1 MKIATFFRKPLARRV
16 MLPLILLALP
26 FSLFAKDE
34 ASYNVD
40 DYTGWAYKKDSSFSV
55 SEGKLKL
62 SVKQGT
68 GSFCIYAINEKGS
81 EIPLLSAYDSF
92 SSNHFGVRI
101 GKHEYN
107 LNRES
112 GVVCQSRRTPYGA
125 QLSYTIKK
133 QGIVVID
140 FTFMPSDSSSTVA
153 DVLRVSA
160 YLVNLGKKKQTFSL
174 KGMFDTVLGE
184 PSGNHFMTA
193 TSDQIDKEV
202 QFDSMNEEKWI
213 CSTNGETS
221 VQFLLKG
228 KGINP
233 THEVTL
239 SNKDTLSKNSWVPS
253 VKTSRSFNSVL
264 SYNNSALCV
273 NWPEIQLE
281 KNDSKVIT
289 FYISVGTDSEAP
301 AGDEFLSALEEG
313 RTVLH
318 ECEPKDFSDLFAGV
332 EEEKKVKK
340 PRKDALGA
348 KWWVGMPNIASY
360 YEEEEEDEE
369 GLDADGYAE
378 ASKTSAEN
386 ASLESAKATKDS
398 KAAKEAKAAQNAK
411 SSSNSSSK
419 SKAKDEPIVI
429 TEEQLD
435 TKYIHNLINYIKSLE
450 NDSELIDQEELNRLN
465 KELDAILEKIRSMN

>member
-1 MKIATFFRKPLARRV
+1 MKLSIFFKKAGLSC
-16 MLPLILLALP
+16 MLLPLFVSAMPL
-26 FSLFAKDE
+26 SLSAKE
-34 ASYNVD
+34 AQTYDVD
-40 DYTGWAYKKDSSFSV
+40 GFTGWAYKKDSSFSV
-55 SEGKLKL
+55 SEGKIKL

-68 GSFCIYAINEKGS
+68 GSFCIYAINGKGA
-81 EIPLLSAYDSF
+81 EVPLLSANDSF
-92 SSNHFGVRI
+92 SANHFGVRI

-112 GVVCQSRRTPYGA
+112 GVTCQSRRTPYGA
-125 QLSYTIKK
+125 QLAYTIKK
-133 QGIVVID
+133 QGIVVVD
-140 FTFMPSDSSSTVA
+140 FSFMPSDSSSTVA

-160 YLVNLGKKKQTFSL
+160 YLVNLGKKKQTFSF
-174 KGMFDTVLGE
+174 KGLFDTVLGE
-184 PSGNHFMTA
+184 PSGLHFATA
-193 TSDQIDKEV
+193 ARNCIDKEL
-202 QFDSMNEEKWI
+202 QFDSMDEDKWI

-221 VQFLLKG
+221 VQFFFKG
-228 KGINP
+228 KGITP

-239 SNKDTLSKNSWVPS
+239 SNKDTLAKNSWVPA
-253 VKTSRSFNSVL
+253 VKGDRSFNSVL

-281 KNDSKVIT
+281 KNDSRVIT
-289 FYISVGTDSEAP
+289 FYVSVGTDNEPA

-318 ECEPKDFSDLFAGV
+318 ECEPKDFSDMFAGV

-340 PRKDALGA
+340 PRKDALCA

-360 YEEEEEDEE
+360 YEEEEENADSP
-369 GLDADGYAE
+369 LDSAGKADDAQNVNSSDSAKL
-378 ASKTSAEN
+378 ASAKTPS
-386 ASLESAKATKDS
+386 SAKA
-398 KAAKEAKAAQNAK
+398 K
-411 SSSNSSSK
+411 SQSA
-419 SKAKDEPIVI
+419 KAKDEPIVI

>member
-1 MKIATFFRKPLARRV
+1 MKLSIFFKKTGFSCLL
-16 MLPLILLALP
+16 LPLFVSAMPL
-26 FSLFAKDE
+26 SLSAKE
-34 ASYNVD
+34 SQSYDVD
-40 DYTGWAYKKDSSFSV
+40 NFTGWAYKKDSSFSV
-55 SEGKLKL
+55 SEGKIKL

-68 GSFCIYAINEKGS
+68 GSFCIYAINSKGA
-81 EIPLLSAYDSF
+81 EVPLLSANDSF
-92 SSNHFGVRI
+92 SANHFGVRI
-101 GKHEYN
+101 GNHEYN

-112 GVVCQSRRTPYGA
+112 GVTCQSRRTPYGA
-125 QLSYTIKK
+125 QLAYTIKK
-133 QGIVVID
+133 QGIVVVD
-140 FTFMPSDSSSTVA
+140 FSFMPSDSSSTVA

-160 YLVNLGKKKQTFSL
+160 YLVNLGKKKQTFSF
-174 KGMFDTVLGE
+174 KGLFDTVLGE
-184 PSGNHFMTA
+184 PSGLHFATA
-193 TSDQIDKEV
+193 TRDCIDKEL
-202 QFDSMNEEKWI
+202 QFDSMDEDKWI

-221 VQFLLKG
+221 VQFFFKG
-228 KGINP
+228 KGITQ

-239 SNKDTLSKNSWVPS
+239 SNKDTLTKNSWVPA
-253 VKTSRSFNSVL
+253 VKGERSFNSVL

-281 KNDSKVIT
+281 KNDSRVIT
-289 FYISVGTDSEAP
+289 FYVSVGTDNEPA

-360 YEEEEEDEE
+360 YEEEEED
-369 GLDADGYAE
+369 GDSPLD
-378 ASKTSAEN
+378 SAEIAKDAQN
-386 ASLESAKATKDS
+386 ANSPDSAKLASEKNISSAKAS
-398 KAAKEAKAAQNAK
+398 APAKNKSSAKADDK
-411 SSSNSSSK
+411 
-419 SKAKDEPIVI
+419 PIVI

>member
-1 MKIATFFRKPLARRV
+1 MRIATFFKKSGIRYAL
-16 MLPLILLALP
+16 LP
-26 FSLFAKDE
+26 FVLAVLPFFLFAKE
-34 ASYNVD
+34 ESSYKVD
-40 DYTGWAYKKDSSFSV
+40 DFTGWAYKKDSSFSV
-55 SEGKLKL
+55 SEGKIKL

-68 GSFCIYAINEKGS
+68 GSFCIYAINENGK

-92 SSNHFGVRI
+92 SANYFGVRI

-112 GVVCQSRRTPYGA
+112 GVTCQARRTPYGA
-125 QLSYTIKK
+125 QLAYTIKK
-133 QGIVVID
+133 QGIVVVD
-140 FTFMPSDSSSTVA
+140 FSFMPSDSSSTVA
-153 DVLRVSA
+153 DVLRVSI

-184 PSGNHFMTA
+184 PSGLHFITA
-193 TSDQIDKEV
+193 ANQCVDREI
-202 QFDSMNEEKWI
+202 QFDSMDDDRWI
-213 CSTNGETS
+213 CSTNRDTS
-221 VQFLLKG
+221 IQFLLKG
-228 KGINP
+228 KGISP

-253 VKTSRSFNSVL
+253 VKNERSFNSVL

>member
-1 MKIATFFRKPLARRV
+1 MKIATFFRKTLVPRV
-16 MLPLILLALP
+16 MLPLILLAMP
-26 FSLFAKDE
+26 FSTFAKDE
-34 ASYNVD
+34 PSYNVD

-125 QLSYTIKK
+125 QLAYTIKK

-140 FTFMPSDSSSTVA
+140 FTFMPSDSSSSVA

-193 TSDQIDKEV
+193 TSDHIDKEM
-202 QFDSMNEEKWI
+202 QFDTMEEEKWI
-213 CSTNGETS
+213 CSSNGDTS

-289 FYISVGTDSEAP
+289 FYISVGTDTEAP
-301 AGDEFLSALEEG
+301 AGDEFLLALEEG

-369 GLDADGYAE
+369 GLDSDAYSQ
-378 ASKTSAEN
+378 ASKASAEN
-386 ASLESAKATKDS
+386 APLESAKT
-398 KAAKEAKAAQNAK
+398 AKESN
-411 SSSNSSSK
+411 SSSNSKKKASNSK
-419 SKAKDEPIVI
+419 SSKAKDEPIVI

>member
-1 MKIATFFRKPLARRV
+1 MRIATFFKKSGIRYAL
-16 MLPLILLALP
+16 LP
-26 FSLFAKDE
+26 FVLAVLPFFLFAKE
-34 ASYNVD
+34 ESSYKVD
-40 DYTGWAYKKDSSFSV
+40 DFTGWAYKKDSSFSV
-55 SEGKLKL
+55 SEGKIKL

-68 GSFCIYAINEKGS
+68 GSFCIYAINENGK

-92 SSNHFGVRI
+92 SANYFGVRI

-112 GVVCQSRRTPYGA
+112 GVTCQARRTPYGA
-125 QLSYTIKK
+125 QLAYTIKK
-133 QGIVVID
+133 QGIVVVD
-140 FTFMPSDSSSTVA
+140 FSFMPSDSSSTVA
-153 DVLRVSA
+153 DVLRVSI

-184 PSGNHFMTA
+184 PSGLHFITA
-193 TSDQIDKEV
+193 ANQCVDREI
-202 QFDSMNEEKWI
+202 QFDSMDDDRWI
-213 CSTNGETS
+213 CSTNRDTS
-221 VQFLLKG
+221 IQFLLKG
-228 KGINP
+228 KGISP

-253 VKTSRSFNSVL
+253 VKNERSFNSVL

-281 KNDSKVIT
+281 KNDSKVVT
-289 FYISVGTDSEAP
+289 FYISVGTDEEVP
-301 AGDEFLSALEEG
+301 AGSEFLSALEEG

-332 EEEKKVKK
+332 EEEKKAKK

-360 YEEEEEDEE
+360 YEDEEEESDDSE
-369 GLDADGYAE
+369 GSLAQAQ
-378 ASKTSAEN
+378 AAN
-386 ASLESAKATKDS
+386 AQAAQAAKE
-398 KAAKEAKAAQNAK
+398 KAAKEKASK
-411 SSSNSSSK
+411 NSSSK
-419 SKAKDEPIVI
+419 KKSEKSKDADKPIVI

>member
-1 MKIATFFRKPLARRV
+1 MKIANFFRKPLARSTL
-16 MLPLILLALP
+16 LPLVLLTLP
-26 FSLFAKDE
+26 LFLFAKDE
-34 ASYNVD
+34 PSYNVD

-68 GSFCIYAINEKGS
+68 GSFCIYALNEKGS

-133 QGIVVID
+133 QGIVVVD

-160 YLVNLGKKKQTFSL
+160 YLVNLGKKKQTFSF

-193 TSDQIDKEV
+193 TNDHIGKEL
-202 QFDSMNEEKWI
+202 QFDSMDEEKWI
-213 CSTNGETS
+213 CSSNGETS

-228 KGINP
+228 KGITP

-253 VKTSRSFNSVL
+253 VKNSRSFNSVL
-264 SYNNSALCV
+264 SYNNSAICV

-289 FYISVGTDSEAP
+289 FYISVGTDSKAP

-318 ECEPKDFSDLFAGV
+318 ECEPKDFSDMFAMD
-332 EEEKKVKK
+332 EEEIKVKK

-360 YEEEEEDEE
+360 YEEEEELEE
-369 GLDADGYAE
+369 AEGSDAAVAKNSAAE
-378 ASKTSAEN
+378 KSSM
-386 ASLESAKATKDS
+386 ESAKAAKES
-398 KAAKEAKAAQNAK
+398 KASKEAK
-411 SSSNSSSK
+411 SSSNSKKNASN